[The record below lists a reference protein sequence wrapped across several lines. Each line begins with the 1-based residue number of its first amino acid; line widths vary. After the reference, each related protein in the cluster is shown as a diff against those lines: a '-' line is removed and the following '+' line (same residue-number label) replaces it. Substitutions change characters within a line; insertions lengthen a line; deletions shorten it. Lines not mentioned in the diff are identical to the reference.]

1 MGELKTTTRTK
12 KLIQRIH
19 AIHDGYR
26 SFFWVA
32 IIFLVN
38 TFRIYSFFQHL
49 LIEKIRVL

>member
-19 AIHDGYR
+19 AIHEGYR
-26 SFFWVA
+26 SFFWLA

-38 TFRIYSFFQHL
+38 KFRIYSFFPHL
-49 LIEKIRVL
+49 LIQKTMVL